1 MPNWQVHPNPTRHDG
16 LTAYEREK
24 RAAAPYRRQDQAQEA
39 TLSRGKTEF
48 DVLKENHRFIRDDED
63 PSTVSYEERLAR
75 AYESKLFK
83 EYALIDLKH
92 YKTRQIALRW
102 RTAEEVLA
110 SIGETTCASLRCPYH
125 NPSPEQLSEMDER
138 GIDMP
143 SLQAFELPFAY
154 VEAGEKKQAL
164 VKVKVCDKCARKIT
178 YRPSESESTSRR
190 RHDSDPKR
198 RSDRYQEKYARTASP
213 EASRRGG
220 KRHSRR
226 SDSPQNA

>member
-1 MPNWQVHPNPTRHDG
+1 MKTPRLCHTRNVSLEH
-16 LTAYEREK
+16 TR
-24 RAAAPYRRQDQAQEA
+24 
-39 TLSRGKTEF
+39 
-48 DVLKENHRFIRDDED
+48 
-63 PSTVSYEERLAR
+63 VSYSRSMHWYVLIRQISSIRRLVSYIR
-75 AYESKLFK
+75 LPTHQQ
-83 EYALIDLKH
+83 IDLKH

-190 RHDSDPKR
+190 RQDSDPKR
-198 RSDRYQEKYARTASP
+198 RSDRHQEKHARTASP